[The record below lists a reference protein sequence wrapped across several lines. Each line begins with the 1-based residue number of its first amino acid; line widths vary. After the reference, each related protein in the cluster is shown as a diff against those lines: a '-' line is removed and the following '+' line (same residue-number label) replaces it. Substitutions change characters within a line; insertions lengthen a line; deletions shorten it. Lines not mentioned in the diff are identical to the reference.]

1 MGADDDRSER
11 PVGTSGEGERLRGLH
26 SVDASAL
33 PSLFD
38 TVLDQSST
46 GVMVFDAELR
56 MADVN
61 QMAARFG
68 GDPADAHVGKRL
80 SELYPQIA
88 VQIDPLIAQVL
99 DGGEPIPGQ
108 ELVWESPHPPHE
120 RRFWMVSYVP
130 IRSTAETDYISA
142 FYVAHKTVARPPAQ
156 HRQTKLQ

>member
-56 MADVN
+56 MAYVN

-68 GDPADAHVGKRL
+68 GYPADAHDGNRL
-80 SELYPQIA
+80 SVPYTPIA
-88 VQIDPLIAQVL
+88 LQHVPSIAHR
-99 DGGEPIPGQ
+99 
-108 ELVWESPHPPHE
+108 PHA
-120 RRFWMVSYVP
+120 W
-130 IRSTAETDYISA
+130 
-142 FYVAHKTVARPPAQ
+142 
-156 HRQTKLQ
+156 